1 MKDLTKSK
9 LKVFSL
15 SVFVITLLTAALR
28 TICLF
33 AFYEPNVGYF
43 RAGVASVI
51 VTALYVLGLALCVCP
66 LFLLPREQI
75 TVDGAFRKNLS
86 FALCCPAVIAFFV
99 CGIVILGNGAIRAIK
114 FDVLTGIFC
123 IISALFF
130 LSSALSQLP
139 PFKGRFDAS
148 RPWLCIAV
156 IAALLLMLS
165 SAYFDMTVNINGP
178 FTTVFLFSLLSC
190 ALFLL
195 SEIRHDIGRPLAL
208 AHFVSGLAAFFL
220 SASSAIGNLLFCLF
234 GDTGAGKTLSD
245 PTRPILLLC
254 VSLFV
259 LARLLSFT
267 APKQEN

>member
-15 SVFVITLLTAALR
+15 SVFVITALTAVLR

-33 AFYEPNVGYF
+33 AFYEPDTGYF
-43 RAGVASVI
+43 RTGVPSVI
-51 VTALYVLGLALCVCP
+51 VTVLYILGLVLCICP
-66 LFLLPREQI
+66 LFLLSREQI
-75 TVDGAFRKNLS
+75 TVSSSFSRNLS
-86 FALCCPAVIAFFV
+86 FALCCPAVIAFFA
-99 CGIVILGNGAIRAIK
+99 CGILILGNGATEAIK
-114 FDVLTGIFC
+114 LDVFTGIFC

-130 LSSALSQLP
+130 LSSVLSQLP
-139 PFKGRFDAS
+139 RFQGRFDTS

-195 SEIRHDIGRPLAL
+195 SEIRHDIGRPLAR

-259 LARLLSFT
+259 LWRLLSFT
-267 APKQEN
+267 PQKQEN